1 MEKAQNSIIFAQELD
16 GKGGSTTIEEAN
28 LKRVWTSPA
37 LTWIHFNMNASKTE
51 EWLTHDSGLP
61 PIIVETLL
69 GEDTRPRSL
78 AYNDG
83 ILLVS
88 RGVNLNQGAAPEDMI
103 VLKMWVQPNNIIT
116 LRSEKSFFIQDIIEL
131 LEAHKGPVNAS
142 EFIVEVLEAQLV
154 RIGKVVDAAESTIEM
169 LDEAFISPDQHTES
183 KIKEIR
189 EKALRLR
196 RYLAPQK
203 DVVLYVSNLHVKWL
217 NCFDKMRLQEMADRI
232 AHYVE
237 ELELIERKASF
248 MQDEIN
254 AKYTRELN
262 SKIYLLAVLTL
273 IFSPL
278 SLVGTIFGVNLAGI
292 PLANDPNAFYYLCG
306 LLSVISIAMTVFL
319 KRKKWI

>member
-1 MEKAQNSIIFAQELD
+1 MENAQNSIIFAQELD
-16 GKGGSTTIEEAN
+16 GKGGATNIEEAN
-28 LKRVWTSPA
+28 LKRVWDSTG
-37 LTWIHFNMNASKTE
+37 LTWIHFNMNANKTQ
-51 EWLTHDSGLP
+51 EWLTQDSGLP
-61 PIIVETLL
+61 PIILETLL

-78 AYNDG
+78 SYNG
-83 ILLVS
+83 GVLLVS
-88 RGVNLNQGAAPEDMI
+88 RGVNLNQGADPEDMI

-116 LRSEKSFFIQDIIEL
+116 LRSEKSFFIQDIMDL
-131 LEAHKGPVNAS
+131 LTAHKGPTNAS

-154 RIGKVVDAAESTIEM
+154 RIGKVVDAAENTIEI
-169 LDEAFISPDQHTES
+169 LDEAFISPDHHTES

-203 DVVLYVSNLHVKWL
+203 DVVLYVSNLQLEWL
-217 NCFDKMRLQEMADRI
+217 NAFDKMRLQEMADRI

-262 SKIYLLAVLTL
+262 SKIYLLAVVTL

-278 SLVGTIFGVNLAGI
+278 SLIGTIFGVNLAGI
-292 PLANDPNAFYYLCG
+292 PQASNPHAFYYLCG
-306 LLSVISIAMTVFL
+306 VLSIISIGMTLFL